1 MSIWLGFGKH
11 TKKRIS
17 KIIIQTQDR
26 YPLQPFFP
34 SGYDRSKVIDDLPI
48 AAALT
53 RTLAE
58 GLYYQ
63 ENMAR
68 RKKIEKYGNPL

>member
-1 MSIWLGFGKH
+1 MSTWLGFGKR

-17 KIIIQTQDR
+17 KIIIQTQNH

-34 SGYDRSKVIDDLPI
+34 SEYDRSKVIDDLPI

-58 GLYYQ
+58 GL
-63 ENMAR
+63 
-68 RKKIEKYGNPL
+68 